1 MANKLMPSEN
11 TFRVV
16 DGKYIHNNEEL
27 SKAEFDKRKAETDD
41 AMRTIRGSSAN
52 SNRGSKPM
60 TLEERK
66 AKSFA
71 DIDGMKNGGKVSSAS
86 FRADGCAQR
95 GKTKGRMI

>member
-1 MANKLMPSEN
+1 MADNPMPSEN

-41 AMRTIRGSSAN
+41 AIRTMRGSGK
-52 SNRGSKPM
+52 SNKPM

-66 AKSFA
+66 SKAFD
-71 DIDGMKNGGKVSSAS
+71 DISGMKNGGSAS
-86 FRADGCAQR
+86 SRADGCAIR
-95 GKTKGRMI
+95 GKTRA